1 MFPDT
6 TVSREMLAH
15 VALESE
21 LCEEEAVDVFDVG
34 FEMETS

>member
-6 TVSREMLAH
+6 TVSRGMSTH
-15 VALESE
+15 MALESE
-21 LCEEEAVDVFDVG
+21 LGEEEAVDVFDVG